1 MRIVAWLLLGLFV
14 IGAFVNIVGL
24 IVSKVSGVGNA
35 TWMSIYDIIGRRGL
49 GCRAFVPL
57 GLGVNEDP
65 LLPENDI
72 ERTQLAAYHPG
83 ENTPLKRPRRVFE
96 PTHDPEIDRC
106 EVVVTAIDILEMS
119 EILAMADALPYTRL
133 MEIPPHRPYPVPRP
147 KKPQPAADV
156 PAWTLWPTGTPWKP
170 SDEPSFEPPLWEGK
184 LSFLNRFVH
193 KAHEEEFKRVQAAT
207 RRKAQLMEKCERRN
221 HEVAE
226 LAQKAEMKR
235 QAFVAQREREFA
247 EATAEWEH
255 DAAAWEQAT
264 EVDRQRAVTRA
275 ARLTTVGS
283 DGLLARIDY
292 AMRTI
297 VWARSNVREDEDGE
311 IEFDADVDIIS
322 AEGETKFDADMGVLI
337 HEHRF
342 PNLSEISW
350 VKVSWLKTGPTLKP
364 ANKAESKNAAAR
376 LHPSLCLRLACEIA
390 RLDHEGII
398 KAIAINGWADY
409 TEKSTGQRKRA
420 YCASLYATREQI
432 AALNLRS
439 LDPLAA
445 FSALKGVCARSMEL
459 TPIAPVIR
467 LDTNDPRFVDPK
479 ETLSGMT
486 EGENLA
492 SMAWEDFEHLC
503 RELFEKA
510 FAGSGAEVKIT
521 QASRDKGVDAIA
533 FDPDPIRGGKI
544 VIQAKRY
551 TNTVDV
557 AAVRD
562 LYGTVINEGA
572 TKGILVTTS
581 HFGVEAYS
589 FAKGKP
595 LTLFNGNELL
605 GLLESHG
612 YKFRIDLAEA
622 KKQLSTEP
630 SG

>member
-1 MRIVAWLLLGLFV
+1 MPHKSQTKAINLGCRLSIVAWLLLGFFV
-14 IGAFVNIVGL
+14 IGAIVQIVGS
-24 IVSKVSGVGNA
+24 IVNNVAGVGKS
-35 TWMSIYDIIGRRGL
+35 TWASIYDTLGRKGL

-57 GLGVNEDP
+57 GLGVDEDP
-65 LLPENDI
+65 LLPQTDTD
-72 ERTQLAAYHPG
+72 RHSLAAYRPG
-83 ENTPLKRPRRVFE
+83 ENTPLVRPRRKFE
-96 PTHDPEIDRC
+96 PTLEPKTVCHA
-106 EVVVTAIDILEMS
+106 EVAKRIDILKVP
-119 EILAMADALPYTRL
+119 EILAMPTDLPYARL
-133 MEIPPHRPYPVPRP
+133 VEVPPHRPYPVPRP
-147 KKPQPAADV
+147 ERPQPAVDV
-156 PAWTLWPTGTPWKP
+156 PTWTSWPTGTPWGP
-170 SDEPSFEPPLWEGK
+170 SDEPSFAPPLWEGR
-184 LSFLNRFVH
+184 LSFLNRFVY
-193 KAHEEEFKRVQAAT
+193 KAYGEEFKKVQDAT
-207 RRKAQLMEKCERRN
+207 RRKAQLIEQCEWRN
-221 HEVAE
+221 REVAQ
-226 LAQKAEMKR
+226 LAQKAEMTR
-235 QAFVAQREREFA
+235 QEFVAQREREFA
-247 EATAEWEH
+247 DATAQWAL
-255 DAAAWEQAT
+255 DATSWEQAT
-264 EVDRQRAVTRA
+264 EEDRKRAEERS
-275 ARLTTVGS
+275 ARIKTVGP
-283 DGLLARIDY
+283 DGLLARIDL
-292 AMRTI
+292 ALR
-297 VWARSNVREDEDGE
+297 V
-311 IEFDADVDIIS
+311 IS
-322 AEGETKFDADMGVLI
+322 WPSFVSTEGETRFDLESGVLI

-342 PNLSEISW
+342 PDPTGLSW
-350 VKVSWLKTGPTLKP
+350 VKVTQLKAGPTLRP
-364 ANKAESKNAAAR
+364 ANKTESKNAAAR
-376 LHPSLCLRLACEIA
+376 LHPSLCLRLVCEIV
-390 RLDHEGII
+390 RLDYEGIV
-398 KAIAINGWADY
+398 KAVAINGWADY
-409 TEKSTGQRKRA
+409 TEKSTGQTKRA

-445 FSALKGVCARSMEL
+445 FSALKGICARSMEL

-589 FAKGKP
+589 FAKDKP
-595 LTLFNGNELL
+595 LTLLNGNELL

-612 YKFRIDLAEA
+612 YTFRIDLAEA
-622 KKQLSTEP
+622 KRRL
-630 SG
+630 